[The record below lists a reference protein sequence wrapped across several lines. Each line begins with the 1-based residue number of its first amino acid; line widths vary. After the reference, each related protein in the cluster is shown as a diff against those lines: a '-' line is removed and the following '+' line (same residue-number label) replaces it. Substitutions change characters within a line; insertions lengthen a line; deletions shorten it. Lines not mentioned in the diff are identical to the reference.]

1 MNTFKDRYG
10 PWAVVAGAS
19 EGLGEAFAR
28 ACAARGVNVVLV
40 ARREAVLRA
49 LADDI
54 AHEAGVSTRVVTAD
68 LGTGDGLARVLD
80 ETRDLD
86 VGLLVYNAIYPF
98 IGPFW
103 SAGVEEHVKEID
115 VNVRGPLVLAHA
127 FGERLRARGRG
138 GIVLL
143 SSMAGFQGAARLVNY
158 AATKAYNLVLG
169 EGLWEELR
177 GSGVDALVC
186 APGATR
192 TPNYERSDPSEDGSW
207 MVYVQEP
214 RDVAN
219 ETLDYLGRGPL
230 LIPGRMNR
238 LQGFLMR
245 RIFSRRMAVRVLGW
259 SMRKQYDRGN

>member
-1 MNTFKDRYG
+1 MTAFKDKYG

-28 ACAARGVNVVLV
+28 ASAARGVNVVLV
-40 ARREAVLRA
+40 ARRQAVLRA
-49 LADDI
+49 LSDNI
-54 AHEAGVSTRVVTAD
+54 AHETGVSTRVITAD
-68 LGTGDGLARVLD
+68 LGTREGLDRVMN

-86 VGLLVYNAIYPF
+86 VGLLIYNAVYPL

-103 SAGVEEHVKEID
+103 SASVDEHLKEID
-115 VNVRGPLVLAHA
+115 VNVRGPLVLAHG

-143 SSMAGFQGAARLVNY
+143 SSMAGFQGAARIVNY

-177 GSGVDALVC
+177 GDGVDALVC

-192 TPNYERSDPSEDGSW
+192 TPNYERSDPKPEGAR

-230 LIPGRMNR
+230 LIPGRINQ
-238 LQGFLMR
+238 LQGLFMHRILPR
-245 RIFSRRMAVRVLGW
+245 RAAVRILGW
-259 SMRKQYDRGN
+259 SMRKQYDK

>member
-1 MNTFKDRYG
+1 MTEFKDNYG

-28 ACAARGVNVVLV
+28 ACASRGVNVILV
-40 ARREAVLRA
+40 ARREHVLRA

-54 AHEAGVSTRVVTAD
+54 AHSCNVSTKVIVAD
-68 LGTGDGLARVLD
+68 LGTSDGLNRVLD

-86 VGLLVYNAIYPF
+86 VGLIIYNAIYPL

-103 SAGVEEHVKEID
+103 SVGVEEHRKEID
-115 VNVRGPLVLAHA
+115 VNIRGPLVLAHA
-127 FGERLRARGRG
+127 FGERMRARGRG

-143 SSMAGFQGAARLVNY
+143 SSMAGFQGAARIVNY

-207 MVYVQEP
+207 MVYVQEA

-219 ETLDYLGRGPL
+219 ETLEYLGRGPL

-238 LQGFLMR
+238 LQGIFMR
-245 RIFSRRMAVRVLGW
+245 RILPRRAAVRILGW
-259 SMRKQYDRGN
+259 SMRKQYDK